1 MQDLNIEGTL
11 KTFEVNCD
19 ASNGSI
25 VIRGR
30 SIPENSFD
38 FFDPVFEWINQYIE
52 NPNSQTQLQFYVEY
66 FNTASSKCILDILR
80 IFEKVH
86 LENKSSVNVTWHF
99 EEEDEDM
106 EYAGEDFK
114 AVIEIPFKVQPVD
127 RF

>member
-11 KTFEVNCD
+11 KTFEVKCN
-19 ASNGSI
+19 ASNGTI
-25 VIRGR
+25 VVRGR

-38 FFDPVFEWINQYIE
+38 FFDPIFGWINQYIE